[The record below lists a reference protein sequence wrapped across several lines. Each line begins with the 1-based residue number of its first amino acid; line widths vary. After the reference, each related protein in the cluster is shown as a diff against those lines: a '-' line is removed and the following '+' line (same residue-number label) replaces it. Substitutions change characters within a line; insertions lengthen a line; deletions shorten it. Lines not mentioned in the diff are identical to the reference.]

1 MKKNQGRKLPFF
13 YHWKLSRKLLLL
25 FLGVCVLPITVIL
38 GITMYRMVCSS
49 IQMQLYTMDQNYD
62 RVVQNFENIQ
72 ERMERIAS
80 LIMVSDEVG
89 DALRSNK
96 QDSLVDELQ
105 RFDRLSDYTYQ
116 LEMSSDDI
124 SILYYIP
131 DQFLISG
138 SGNTC
143 YRPESELTK
152 WSVDAETME
161 QTAGDSWKVIQEKNR
176 YGQRKSYLANF
187 RVIWNTEQYTQR
199 LGIVAVMIPVN
210 TVKESMNNVMHMQS
224 MYLLDGTQ
232 RFAAGGRYD
241 TGFAGAAG
249 CSGAGVRQNHPG
261 NADLLWNHLC
271 TYFCTASTGQPAVS
285 WPGTPAGY
293 DHGGCGSGNPG
304 AH

>member
-224 MYLLDGTQ
+224 MYLLDEQGTVLVS
-232 RFAAGGRYD
+232 GGNEQ
-241 TGFAGAAG
+241 A
-249 CSGAGVRQNHPG
+249 QNLQMPK
-261 NADLLWNHLC
+261 L
-271 TYFCTASTGQPAVS
+271 
-285 WPGTPAGY
+285 
-293 DHGGCGSGNPG
+293 
-304 AH
+304 

>member
-199 LGIVAVMIPVN
+199 
-210 TVKESMNNVMHMQS
+210 
-224 MYLLDGTQ
+224 
-232 RFAAGGRYD
+232 FAAGGRYD

>member
-13 YHWKLSRKLLLL
+13 YHWKLSRKLLL

-161 QTAGDSWKVIQEKNR
+161 QTAGDS
-176 YGQRKSYLANF
+176 
-187 RVIWNTEQYTQR
+187 
-199 LGIVAVMIPVN
+199 
-210 TVKESMNNVMHMQS
+210 
-224 MYLLDGTQ
+224 
-232 RFAAGGRYD
+232 
-241 TGFAGAAG
+241 
-249 CSGAGVRQNHPG
+249 
-261 NADLLWNHLC
+261 
-271 TYFCTASTGQPAVS
+271 
-285 WPGTPAGY
+285 
-293 DHGGCGSGNPG
+293 
-304 AH
+304 